1 MKIIFNLADLT
12 SQQAKCLSQLG
23 MSRDEQTWESHCE
36 LEEFQ
41 EAVALLR
48 LGVSMRGETRARRE
62 RFVAFCP

>member
-1 MKIIFNLADLT
+1 MF
-12 SQQAKCLSQLG
+12 
-23 MSRDEQTWESHCE
+23 RDEHTWAAVCE
-36 LEEFQ
+36 PEEFQ